1 MHKICMDIDNVIART
16 DEVMREVIRE
26 HSMDSVDLTYE
37 DIVHFDYWKCEDSLG
52 RSFHKSEWEKIHEEF
67 TRIHLLRIL
76 PYEDVGEHLNRIS
89 EKFDIYLV
97 TSRLKKGREQTIE
110 WLRNHNI
117 TYKDVCFV
125 KHREKHRINHDFI
138 AAVDDDIEQGY
149 LFHNKGIRVF
159 LYAHPWNSIDSDS
172 PLVRVADWHELTN
185 EIIRLDL

>member
-67 TRIHLLRIL
+67 TRKYLPKISPYENARECLIKISERFEIHLA
-76 PYEDVGEHLNRIS
+76 
-89 EKFDIYLV
+89 
-97 TSRLKKGREQTIE
+97 TSRLKIGRKHTVE
-110 WLRNHNI
+110 WLAQHDIPYRGLH
-117 TYKDVCFV
+117 FV
-125 KHREKHRINHDFI
+125 THREKHRINHDFI